1 MANNGMDH
9 LVFGVSDLQHGIDLI
24 EQRTGVRARFG
35 GRHQG
40 RGTHNALMG
49 LGERQYLEI
58 IAPDPEQAGTLP
70 TMFPHLANL
79 TEPQFIA
86 WAVAVDD
93 IEAIASKARAAH
105 YQLREPVNGSRMRPD
120 GKMLTWRS
128 LVIAAPAIP
137 LVPFFIQWG
146 RDTPHPSQD
155 APPGCKL
162 TSLAIEHPEADRIQA
177 MLQTL
182 GVDVKVVPGAHPR
195 LRAQLQTPAGAV
207 EIS

>member
-1 MANNGMDH
+1 
-9 LVFGVSDLQHGIDLI
+9 
-24 EQRTGVRARFG
+24 
-35 GRHQG
+35 
-40 RGTHNALMG
+40 
-49 LGERQYLEI
+49 
-58 IAPDPEQAGTLP
+58 
-70 TMFPHLANL
+70 MFPHLADL

-120 GKMLTWRS
+120 GKILTWRS

-162 TSLAIEHPEADRIQA
+162 TSHAIEHPEADRIQA
-177 MLQTL
+177 MLQAL

-195 LRAQLQTPAGAV
+195 LKAQLQAPAGAV